1 MQCNVLGIGAYGPGF
16 SNWKTL
22 KKLLDGAS
30 ICSPGKRN
38 ADIPRP
44 TILSPIVSRRAP
56 GIVKLALEAATQAFD
71 ETTILPRDT
80 ACVFGSSMGDSE
92 LLDYMCRTVAT
103 MTPTLS
109 PTKFHNSVHNAPTG
123 YWTIATDCH
132 HSANSIAAYEVT
144 TSVALLEAL
153 VMCSV
158 ERRPVLMVL
167 YDIALQVPLRDFIP
181 ISEPFAAAILIAP
194 VSGSGAEKPKYYP
207 TLTGETI
214 ARDAEWPRCKMLAE
228 CESLN
233 SLYNTNPAGRV
244 LVLLEKISH
253 HDYESMCLPLS
264 SGSSLLVSLN

>member
-1 MQCNVLGIGAYGPGF
+1 MQGNILGIGAYGPGF
-16 SNWKTL
+16 SNWETL
-22 KKLLDGAS
+22 RKRLDGALIS
-30 ICSPGKRN
+30 SPDKRSP
-38 ADIPRP
+38 DIPRP
-44 TILSPIVSRRAP
+44 TILSPIESRRAP
-56 GIVKLALEAATQAFD
+56 GIVKLALETATQAFE

-80 ACVFGSSMGDSE
+80 VCVFGSSMGDSE

-123 YWTIATDCH
+123 YWTIATGCY

-194 VSGSGAEKPKYYP
+194 VSGSGADKPKYYP

-214 ARDAEWPRCKMLAE
+214 ARDAVWPRCKMLAE

-253 HDYESMCLPLS
+253 HDYGSMCLPLS